1 MDVVQMGKSVGFV
14 GVVGAVLNTQQ
25 AEENISIDLSG
36 LRNGL

>member
-1 MDVVQMGKSVGFV
+1 MGKGVGFV
-14 GVVGAVLNTQQ
+14 KVVAVALNTQQ